1 MQTKRIYIVEDDENI
16 RSMVQYA
23 LNGNG
28 YEAIGFGSGQPFFKQ
43 LEEAIP
49 DLVLLDIML
58 PGEDG
63 LTILKRLRQQSSTEE
78 LPVLMLTAKSEEM
91 DKVRGLDLGADDY
104 MVKPFGILELLSR
117 IRAIMRRVSRYKNEE
132 KQIAE
137 KQTCYEYGGIRVD
150 QESHEVVAFGSE
162 VQLTK
167 KEFQLL
173 CTLMENSGHVL
184 TREQLMSQV
193 WGFEYSG
200 ETRTV
205 DIHVNTLRKKIGDD
219 GTLIQTI
226 RGVGYKLA

>member
-1 MQTKRIYIVEDDENI
+1 MSDRMIYIVEDDDNI

-23 LNGNG
+23 LTGNG
-28 YEAIGFGSGQPFFKQ
+28 YEARGYDGAVPFFEQ
-43 LEEAIP
+43 LEKQQP

-63 LTILKRLRQQSSTEE
+63 LSILKRVRENPETAK

-104 MVKPFGILELLSR
+104 VTKPFGILELLSR
-117 IRAIMRRVSRYKNEE
+117 IRAVLRRTEHNRTEDE
-132 KQIAE
+132 TEQQAE
-137 KQTCYEYGGIRVD
+137 CLEYSGLKVD
-150 QESHEVVAFGSE
+150 QGSHEVTAFGE
-162 VQLTK
+162 VVKLTK

-173 CTLMENSGHVL
+173 ATLMEHRGKVL

-205 DIHVNTLRKKIGDD
+205 DIHINTLRKKIGDD
-219 GTLIQTI
+219 GSRIQTI
-226 RGVGYKLA
+226 RGVGYKFA